1 MQHAIDKQNKRV
13 SENTV
18 TQVAVAVIHYQSEYL
33 LGFREST
40 QHQGNRYE
48 FVGGKIESYESPSS
62 ALIREVKEEVD
73 IDIEHNVIIK
83 LGRLY
88 HDYGDK
94 QVALHVYQVALT
106 AEQYANNKKR
116 DLGSEGQAITWVT
129 KEKLLAGLYP
139 LPAANKPIL
148 MWLQLP
154 QNIVITYPLAQFKG
168 GENVSKEASS
178 YIENL
183 WLEYHT
189 SRIPKGAWTYLR
201 IKSDESL
208 PKANGIKPSTVLQ
221 QLMQSR
227 LDMKTIVPYTLY
239 DAVESENVVALHVT
253 HNQLMD
259 YFASIS
265 INAAAKF
272 DSNGN
277 SLLDIFSR
285 LNMPLIL
292 SCHNEDS
299 INAANVLADLLI
311 KNQLTPVMGIFL
323 SPVLSTKSHADAMPL
338 GWERWS
344 ELANIANMPVI
355 ALGGLSPRHLEQ
367 TMAFGGTSVSGI
379 RNFLEVSS

>member
-13 SENTV
+13 SENTF

-148 MWLQLP
+148 TWLQLP

>member
-148 MWLQLP
+148 TWLQLP

-367 TMAFGGTSVSGI
+367 MMAFGGTSVSGI

>member
-13 SENTV
+13 SEKTV

-33 LGFREST
+33 LGFRESS

-106 AEQYANNKKR
+106 VEQYEDNKKR

-148 MWLQLP
+148 TWLQLP

-183 WLEYHT
+183 WLDYHT

>member
-148 MWLQLP
+148 TWLQLP

-189 SRIPKGAWTYLR
+189 SRIPKAAWTYLR

>member
-1 MQHAIDKQNKRV
+1 MQHAIDMQNKRV
-13 SENTV
+13 SEKTV

-148 MWLQLP
+148 TWLQLP

>member
-13 SENTV
+13 SEKTV

-33 LGFREST
+33 LGFRESS

-106 AEQYANNKKR
+106 VEQYEDNKKR

-148 MWLQLP
+148 TWLQLP

-183 WLEYHT
+183 WLDYHT

-277 SLLDIFSR
+277 SLLDIFSH

>member
-13 SENTV
+13 SENTF

-148 MWLQLP
+148 TWLQLP

-183 WLEYHT
+183 WLDYHT